1 MWYRI
6 PTTNIDPTG
15 QRIRIISKTKVNWIV
30 DFDLCRSR
38 KEFTRMKKAI
48 HYTMTSLFFILFLSL
63 LLVQTICAQSKN
75 EHESRDEGAKKGIFS
90 FFFMGDQKNSGNKA
104 QNAGDQEIKNRK
116 SPYTELSGRSSN
128 EGNDEEGKE
137 DERDLMEEALTY
149 LNSSQKFWEQ
159 GDIEKALDFLD
170 QAYTLLLETDG
181 DMEIARQ
188 KDDLRLM
195 ISKRL
200 LSIYSSTQSR
210 TKGSRSEIPLVMN
223 ADVEREIRSF
233 QTCERDFFISSYLR
247 SGIYREHIQ
256 KELKKAG
263 LPEELVWLPLVES
276 GFKIGALSKARALG
290 LWQFIPSTGYKYG
303 LNRDEWIDER
313 MNAYKSTQAAIS
325 YLKELHGMFGD
336 WLTVLAA
343 YNSGE
348 GRVMRVISRQHINYL
363 DRFWD
368 LYHQLPN
375 ETARYVPRFLATIH
389 IIRDPGRYGF
399 DLTADTHL
407 KPCEFKAAKSYRP
420 MKLQDVA
427 FFTGVPEEV
436 LIGLNSELRHRITPD
451 KEYDLKLPVEA
462 AEKYAQVVDSIP
474 QAERPT
480 LSFLSSSSAPG
491 RETHKPDRI
500 SDSRK
505 NRVKYANH
513 RVKRGESLGSIARR
527 YKVSP
532 RRLAS
537 YNSISARTSLK
548 TGQRIRIPIDN
559 EESLDKAPVR
569 SAKADQYIRKGTRI
583 SYKVKQGDSISS
595 IARKFGTSETELKKL
610 NGLKGNKLVLGK
622 VITIS
627 RNGSDQDLKRKAK
640 KRMSQNEKRK
650 TYMVKRGDNLS
661 QIAQKN
667 SIGLARLKEMNEID
681 DANDLRPGQTLIVQ

>member
-1 MWYRI
+1 
-6 PTTNIDPTG
+6 
-15 QRIRIISKTKVNWIV
+15 
-30 DFDLCRSR
+30 
-38 KEFTRMKKAI
+38 MKKAI
-48 HYTMTSLFFILFLSL
+48 HNTMTSLFFILFLSL
-63 LLVQTICAQSKN
+63 LLAQTICAQSKN
-75 EHESRDEGAKKGIFS
+75 EQESRNEGAQKGFFFS
-90 FFFMGDQKNSGNKA
+90 FFGDQKNSGNKV
-104 QNAGDQEIKNRK
+104 QDAGDQEIKSRK
-116 SPYTELSGRSSN
+116 SSYAEVSSQSSN

-181 DMEIARQ
+181 DIEIARQ

-200 LSIYSSTQSR
+200 LAIYSSTQSR

-233 QTCERDFFISSYLR
+233 QTCERDFFISSYQR
-247 SGIYREHIQ
+247 SGIYRESIQ

-290 LWQFIPSTGYKYG
+290 LWQFIPSTGYAYG

-313 MNAYKSTQAAIS
+313 MNADKSTQAAIS

-375 ETARYVPRFLATIH
+375 ETARYVPRFLATLH

-399 DLTADTHL
+399 DLTADAQL

-480 LSFLSSSSAPG
+480 LSFLSSSSTPG
-491 RETHKPDRI
+491 RETHKPERI

-505 NRVKYANH
+505 SRVKYVSH
-513 RVKRGESLGSIARR
+513 RVKRGESIGSIARR

-537 YNSISARTSLK
+537 YNSISARRSLK
-548 TGQRIRIPIDN
+548 SGQSIRIPIGN

-569 SAKADQYIRKGTRI
+569 SAKADHSSRKGTRI
-583 SYKVKQGDSISS
+583 SYKVKPGDSISS
-595 IARKFGTSETELKKL
+595 IARKFGTSESEIKKL
-610 NGLKGNKLVLGK
+610 NGLKGKKLVLGK
-622 VITIS
+622 VIKIS
-627 RNGSDQDLKRKAK
+627 RNGGDQEDLSEVIEPKKDLKKKGK
-640 KRMSQNEKRK
+640 KRMSQTEKRK

-661 QIAQKN
+661 RIAQKN
-667 SIGLARLKEMNEID
+667 SIDLARLKEMNEID
-681 DANDLRPGQTLIVQ
+681 DANELRPGQTLIVQ